1 MAWGTLPSYSSAPS
15 TQEFR
20 LPRWPRSLFRWK
32 LRRRRPGT
40 LERLP
45 GVPSPQLGNLRDIL
59 VHLPAS
65 YRPGDRRYPVIYM
78 QDGQNLFDPATS
90 FAGDWGLVDALA
102 TLPRRSVEPI
112 VVAIPNAGEERIR
125 EYSPFLDPKIGGG
138 AGDRYLDF
146 LLDTLKPLIDS
157 RFRTRPEPAATG
169 IAGSSL
175 GGLISLYGFF
185 RRAGA
190 FGFVAAI
197 SPSLWFA
204 DKAIFPL
211 VEASPFVP
219 GRIHLDTGTEEGT
232 ESLLNARRMR
242 DLLIKKGYRDRVSLR
257 WVEEA
262 GAGHQEAVWGRRFKA
277 ALPFL
282 LSSGERA

>member
-1 MAWGTLPSYSSAPS
+1 
-15 TQEFR
+15 
-20 LPRWPRSLFRWK
+20 
-32 LRRRRPGT
+32 
-40 LERLP
+40 
-45 GVPSPQLGNLRDIL
+45 
-59 VHLPAS
+59 
-65 YRPGDRRYPVIYM
+65 
-78 QDGQNLFDPATS
+78 
-90 FAGDWGLVDALA
+90 
-102 TLPRRSVEPI
+102 

-219 GRIHLDTGTEEGT
+219 GRIYLDTGTEEGT

-242 DLLIKKGYRDRVSLR
+242 DLLIKKGYRDGVSLR

>member
-1 MAWGTLPSYSSAPS
+1 M
-15 TQEFR
+15 
-20 LPRWPRSLFRWK
+20 PRWPRSLFHWK
-32 LRRRRPGT
+32 LRRRMPGI
-40 LERLP
+40 LERLS
-45 GVPSPQLGNLRDIL
+45 GVPSPQLGNQRDIL

-65 YRPGDRRYPVIYM
+65 YPKGDRHYPVIYM

-90 FAGDWGLVDALA
+90 FAGDWGLLDALA
-102 TLPRRSVEPI
+102 SLPRRSVDPI

-125 EYSPFLDPKIGGG
+125 EYSPFLDPKAGGG
-138 AGDRYLDF
+138 AGDRYLEF
-146 LLDTLKPLIDS
+146 LLSTLKPLVDS
-157 RFRTRPEPAATG
+157 RFRTRPEAAATG

-175 GGLISLYGFF
+175 GGLLSLYGFF
-185 RRAGA
+185 RQAGA

-204 DKAIFPL
+204 DKAIFP
-211 VEASPFVP
+211 VIEASPFVP
-219 GRIHLDTGTEEGT
+219 GRIYLDTGTEEGT

-242 DLLIKKGYRDRVSLR
+242 DLLHKKGYRDGVSLR

-262 GAGHQEAVWGRRFKA
+262 GAGHQEAAWGRRFKA

-282 LSSGERA
+282 LSSGDRA